1 MEPNSNA
8 QLPGFF
14 PLIKQALQIY
24 KLKWWTLI
32 TLFLLPLLAIALWLL
47 LLFAA
52 GIGIKIAGAATGS
65 SLSFWTL
72 LGISAG
78 LFFLLLAPTWAW
90 VQCAAIIAV
99 KERTAV
105 GTRES
110 LRRAKPKIFSYLLTV
125 LPLYLAA
132 GTGLIFF
139 VVPGVVIGIWGFAGG
154 YIAATEDKRGTA
166 ALAKSREYV
175 RGYFLKIFFLLIIEM
190 FLSFLVNGIAESFGN
205 KPIEWLINFAF
216 TPLLFIFNYLIF
228 EKLKQ
233 IKGDLPEPTA
243 EQKNFFGISAGIGLA
258 IVVSLVALAINFAPQ
273 IKQEYEIMRLQY
285 EMETHRELPQPP
297 IM

>member
-1 MEPNSNA
+1 MKPNSNA

-14 PLIKQALQIY
+14 SLIKQTLEIY
-24 KLKWWTLI
+24 KQKWGTLI

-72 LGISAG
+72 LGTSAV

-99 KERTAV
+99 KERPAV
-105 GTRES
+105 GARES

-132 GTGLIFF
+132 GAGLIFF
-139 VVPGVVIGIWGFAGG
+139 VAPGVIIGIWGFAGG

-175 RGYFLKIFFLLIIEM
+175 RGYFLKIFFLLVIEA
-190 FLSFLVNGIAESFGN
+190 FLSFLIGGIAESFGSD
-205 KPIEWLINFAF
+205 PIELLINFAF
-216 TPLLFIFNYLIF
+216 APLLFIFNYLIF

-233 IKGDLPEPTA
+233 IKGDLPDPTA
-243 EQKNFFGISAGIGLA
+243 EQKNFFRIPAGIGLA
-258 IVVSLVALAINFAPQ
+258 IIISLAALAINFAPQ
-273 IKQEYEIMRLQY
+273 IKQEYEIMRLRH
-285 EMETHRELPQPP
+285 EAETKQELPPLP
-297 IM
+297 I